1 MVFKIILLLL
11 LTLSLDAKSISARY
25 DVTFSVF
32 GKIGEAKVMFEQ
44 EDGRYHIKVDGGL
57 TGTAASIG
65 QNRREIHES
74 FGVIQEGVLLPEL
87 YKKQELSDFYHYQ
100 TYFVF
105 YPDDSP
111 VQEYR
116 IREKTERE
124 NRMDIAKMRFYSE
137 EVTHHSSSQ
146 KDIIYKA
153 HNDLLSLFFN
163 VRTYL
168 KDIPEGASKVIH
180 AVGGRNDKGE
190 ILVSNPT
197 GKKRQELQA
206 LMPKHENRLITVV
219 IDQDI
224 FKSDKGE
231 LFISLDKNYLAKEA
245 MLKDVLLFG
254 DIHGY
259 RTSIK
264 GAL

>member
-1 MVFKIILLLL
+1 MKTLILLFI
-11 LTLSLDAKSISARY
+11 TLSLYANTIAARY

-32 GKIGEAKVMFEQ
+32 GKIGEAYVEFEQ
-44 EDGRYHIKVDGGL
+44 NKGRYYIKVDGKL
-57 TGTAASIG
+57 TGTAASMG

-74 FGVIQEGVLLPEL
+74 FGLIKEGVLVPEL
-87 YKKQELSDFYHYQ
+87 YKKQELSDFYHYE

-105 YPDDSP
+105 YPDNQP

-124 NRMDIAKMRFYSE
+124 NRVDIAKMQFYSE
-137 EVTHHSSSQ
+137 EVTKHSSSHKNIPYQ
-146 KDIIYKA
+146 A
-153 HNDLLSLFFN
+153 QNDLLSLFFN
-163 VRTYL
+163 IREYL
-168 KDIPEGASKVIH
+168 KTIPEGNYKIIH
-180 AVGGRNDKGE
+180 AVGGRNNKGE
-190 ILVSNPT
+190 ILVSNPS
-197 GKKRQELQA
+197 GEKRKMLKE
-206 LMPKHENRLITVV
+206 LMPSNENRLITVV

-231 LFISLDKNYLAKEA
+231 LFIALDKNYLAKEA

-259 RTSIK
+259 RVWQEGK
-264 GAL
+264 L

>member
-1 MVFKIILLLL
+1 MTYKLTLFLLL
-11 LTLSLDAKSISARY
+11 LTLNLHAKSISARY

-32 GKIGEAKVMFEQ
+32 GKIGEAKVLFEQ
-44 EDGRYHIKVDGGL
+44 YEGRYHIKVDGQL
-57 TGTAASIG
+57 TGTAASMG
-65 QNRREIHES
+65 QHRREIHES
-74 FGVIQEGVLLPEL
+74 FGTIKAGVLIPEL
-87 YKKQELSDFYHYQ
+87 YKKQELSDFYHYD

-105 YPDDSP
+105 FPDGK

-116 IREKTERE
+116 FRNKKVRE
-124 NRMDIAKMRFYSE
+124 NRMDIAKMKFYSIE
-137 EVTHHSSSQ
+137 KIEHSESQ
-146 KDIIYKA
+146 NNIPYQA

-163 VRTYL
+163 VRSYL
-168 KDIPEGASKVIH
+168 KEIPRGQNKIIH

-190 ILVSNPT
+190 ILVTNPS
-197 GKKRQELQA
+197 GKKRKMLA
-206 LMPKHENRLITVV
+206 TLMPKNENRLITVV

-231 LFISLDKNYLAKEA
+231 LFISLDKDYLAKEA

-259 RTSIK
+259 RVMQK
-264 GAL
+264 GSL

>member
-1 MVFKIILLLL
+1 MGSKSLLILLVSI
-11 LTLSLDAKSISARY
+11 TLQAQTIAARY

-32 GKIGEAKVMFEQ
+32 GKIGEANVMFEHAN
-44 EDGRYHIKVDGGL
+44 GRYHIKVDAGL
-57 TGTAASIG
+57 TGTAASLG
-65 QNRREIHES
+65 QHRREIHES
-74 FGVIQEGVLLPEL
+74 FGHIKAGVLVPEL
-87 YKKQELSDFYHYQ
+87 YKKQEYSDFYHYD

-105 YPDDSP
+105 YPDATP
-111 VQEYR
+111 VQEFR
-116 IREKTERE
+116 IREKKERE

-137 EVTHHSSSQ
+137 EVIKHSHSQ
-146 KDIIYKA
+146 KNIAYQA
-153 HNDLLSLFFN
+153 NNDLLSLFFN

-168 KDIPEGASKVIH
+168 KSIPKGAHKIIH

-190 ILVSNPT
+190 ILVTNPDGT
-197 GKKRQELQA
+197 KRQLLHE
-206 LMPKHENRLITVV
+206 LMPQHENRLITVV

-259 RTSIK
+259 RVWQEGS
-264 GAL
+264 L